1 MVLSL
6 AAVTAVVAGVAGT
19 AHCGGLAVW
28 AVLVNGRRLLS
39 DVPTEMVIRVYRGW
53 GAAQGL
59 SLGLW
64 ILAMLVRYPGQAN
77 PGRPFP
83 ESYALAWGGLVDRL
97 TLIRAVCFGLLWVS
111 YLILE
116 VWTLE
121 PCRRLDQGGQITDP
135 ARYEAAAGR
144 VGRHLLVNALL
155 AAAVVG
161 LGALGAR
168 G

>member
-1 MVLSL
+1 MVLSVS
-6 AAVTAVVAGVAGT
+6 AVAAVVAGIAG
-19 AHCGGLAVW
+19 AAYCGGLAVW
-28 AVLVNGRRLLS
+28 AALVNGRRLLTH
-39 DVPTEMVIRVYRGW
+39 VPTEMVIRVYRGW

-59 SLGLW
+59 ALGLW
-64 ILAMLVRYPGQAN
+64 IFAILARYPIQAN
-77 PGRPFP
+77 PGRAFP
-83 ESYALAWGGLVDRL
+83 ESYALVWGGLVDRL
-97 TLIRAVCFGLLWVS
+97 TVIRAVCFGAMWVS
-111 YLILE
+111 YLLLE

-121 PCRRLDQGGQITDP
+121 PCRQLDQGGQVTDR

-144 VGRHLLVNALL
+144 VGRHLLLNALL